1 MEGASDYDADIE
13 EAGMTTMTS
22 HTGSPSQVTEAAQP
36 VPASP
41 LDAEDL
47 RARVDRALAALL
59 DRELS
64 ALGFLGADAGPVTDA
79 LTRFAMEGGK
89 RLRPAFVYWGYRG
102 AGGAADGPAA
112 DAAIRAACSVELLHV
127 CALIHDDIMDG
138 SEVRRGRPAMHVGFA
153 GLHRGHAWRGDP
165 AAFGEGAAMLM
176 GDLAFTWADVALSE
190 AGLADDR
197 LAAAL
202 RVFNRLRSELMGGQ
216 YLDLVEARRGSPDE
230 DAVRRVLTYKS
241 GKYTIERPL
250 HLGHALAA
258 GPPALAGDYSA
269 YGLPL
274 GEAFQLRDDIL
285 GVFGAPEVTG
295 KPAGDALR
303 GGEGISLVILSR
315 RRPDRAGRQV
325 LEGALGN
332 AKLSEDDVAEVRRL
346 LAGCGALEAT
356 EARIGELLGE
366 AKTALAAARG
376 IDETARATLAALAD
390 HVTDR
395 SA

>member
-1 MEGASDYDADIE
+1 
-13 EAGMTTMTS
+13 MTTVT
-22 HTGSPSQVTEAAQP
+22 TPRGNPSQVTEAAQP

-59 DRELS
+59 DQELS
-64 ALGFLGADAGPVTDA
+64 ALGFLGDDAGPVTDA
-79 LTRFAMEGGK
+79 LTRFALAGGK

-102 AGGAADGPAA
+102 AGGAADGPEAEA
-112 DAAIRAACSVELLHV
+112 TVKAACSVELLHV

-153 GLHRGHAWRGDP
+153 GLHRGLGWRGNP

-176 GDLAFTWADVALSE
+176 GDLAFTWADVALAE
-190 AGLADDR
+190 AGLPDDR

-216 YLDLVEARRGSPDE
+216 YLDLVEARRGAPDE
-230 DAVRRVLTYKS
+230 AAVRRVLTYKS

-250 HLGHALAA
+250 HLGLALAA
-258 GPPALAGDYSA
+258 GPPALAAGYSA

-285 GVFGAPEVTG
+285 GVFGSPEVTG
-295 KPAGDALR
+295 KPAGDDLR
-303 GGEGISLVILSR
+303 EGKETYLVMQAR
-315 RRPDRAGRQV
+315 RLAGRAGRAL

-332 AKLSEDDVAEVRRL
+332 AKLSEDEVAELRQL
-346 LAGCGALEAT
+346 ITGCGAVDAT
-356 EARIGELLGE
+356 EARIGELLAE
-366 AKTALAAARG
+366 AKAALAAVDG
-376 IDETARATLAALAD
+376 IDEAARGALAALAD

>member
-1 MEGASDYDADIE
+1 
-13 EAGMTTMTS
+13 MTTVT
-22 HTGSPSQVTEAAQP
+22 TPRGSPSQVSEAAQP

-41 LDAEDL
+41 LDAEGL

-59 DRELS
+59 HRELS
-64 ALGFLGADAGPVTDA
+64 ALDFLGDDAGPVTEA
-79 LTRFAMEGGK
+79 LTRFALSGGK

-102 AGGAADGPAA
+102 AGGAADGPEAEA
-112 DAAIRAACSVELLHV
+112 CVRAACSVELLHV

-153 GLHRGHAWRGDP
+153 GLHRGLGWRGDP

-176 GDLAFTWADVALSE
+176 GDLAFTWADAALAE
-190 AGLADDR
+190 AGLPDDR

-216 YLDLVEARRGSPDE
+216 YLDLVEARRGAPDE

-250 HLGHALAA
+250 HLGLALAA
-258 GPPALAGDYSA
+258 GPPARAAGYSA

-274 GEAFQLRDDIL
+274 GEAFQLRDDVL
-285 GVFGAPEVTG
+285 GVFGSPEVTG
-295 KPAGDALR
+295 KPAGDDLR
-303 GGEGISLVILSR
+303 EGKETYLVMQAR
-315 RRPDRAGRQV
+315 RRADRAGRGL

-332 AKLSEDDVAEVRRL
+332 AKLSEDEVAELRRL
-346 LAGCGALEAT
+346 ITGCGALDAT
-356 EARIGELLGE
+356 EARIGELLAE
-366 AKTALAAARG
+366 AKAALAAADG
-376 IDETARATLAALAD
+376 IDEAARATLAALAD

>member
-1 MEGASDYDADIE
+1 MTDGSQPAS
-13 EAGMTTMTS
+13 
-22 HTGSPSQVTEAAQP
+22 
-36 VPASP
+36 ASP

-59 DRELS
+59 HQELS
-64 ALGFLGADAGPVTDA
+64 ALDFLGADAGPVTDA
-79 LTRFAMEGGK
+79 LTRFSLESGK
-89 RLRPAFVYWGYRG
+89 RLRPGFVYWGYRG
-102 AGGAADGPAA
+102 AGGPPDGPEAEAA
-112 DAAIRAACSVELLHV
+112 VRAACSVELLHV

-153 GLHRGHAWRGDP
+153 TRHRASAWRGDP

-176 GDLAFTWADVALSE
+176 GDLAFTWADVALAD
-190 AGLADDR
+190 AGLPDDR

-216 YLDLVEARRGSPDE
+216 YLDLLEARRGAPDE

-250 HLGHALAA
+250 HLGLALAA
-258 GPPALAGDYSA
+258 GPAGLAAAYSA

-274 GEAFQLRDDIL
+274 GEAFQLRDDVL

-295 KPAGDALR
+295 KPAGDDLR
-303 GGEGISLVILSR
+303 EGKETYLVLLAR
-315 RRPDRAGRQV
+315 RQAGRAGRQL
-325 LEGALGN
+325 LESALGN
-332 AKLSEDDVAEVRRL
+332 AKLSEDEVAEVRRVID
-346 LAGCGALEAT
+346 GCGALDAT
-356 EARIGELLGE
+356 EARIGELLAE
-366 AKTALAAARG
+366 AKAALAATRG
-376 IDETARATLAALAD
+376 IDEQARATLAALAD

>member
-1 MEGASDYDADIE
+1 VSDASE
-13 EAGMTTMTS
+13 
-22 HTGSPSQVTEAAQP
+22 PAA
-36 VPASP
+36 ASP

-47 RARVDRALAALL
+47 RVRVDRELAALL

-64 ALGFLGADAGPVTDA
+64 ALAFLGADAGPVTDA
-79 LTRFAMEGGK
+79 LTRFALESGK

-112 DAAIRAACSVELLHV
+112 GAAIRASCSVELLHV

-153 GLHRGHAWRGDP
+153 GLHRGRSWRGDP

-176 GDLAFTWADVALSE
+176 GDLAFTWADVALAE
-190 AGLADDR
+190 AGLPDGR

-216 YLDLVEARRGSPDE
+216 YLDLVEARRGAPDE
-230 DAVRRVLTYKS
+230 AAVRRVLTYKS

-250 HLGHALAA
+250 HLGHAIAD
-258 GPPALAGDYSA
+258 GGPALAAAYSA

-295 KPAGDALR
+295 KPAGDDLR
-303 GGEGISLVILSR
+303 EGKETYLVMLAR
-315 RRPDRAGRQV
+315 RRAGRAGRQL
-325 LEGALGN
+325 LEAALGN
-332 AKLSEDDVAEVRRL
+332 AKLSEDEVAEVRRL
-346 LAGCGALEAT
+346 LADCGALLAT
-356 EARIGELLGE
+356 EARIGELLAE
-366 AKTALAAARG
+366 AKAALAATAG
-376 IDETARATLAALAD
+376 IDETARSVLLALAD

-395 SA
+395 TA

>member
-1 MEGASDYDADIE
+1 M
-13 EAGMTTMTS
+13 MTVTTPR
-22 HTGSPSQVTEAAQP
+22 GSPRQVTESSQP

-41 LDAEDL
+41 LDVEDL

-59 DRELS
+59 HQELS
-64 ALGFLGADAGPVTDA
+64 ALGFLGDDAGPVTAA
-79 LTRFAMEGGK
+79 LTRFALAGGK

-102 AGGAADGPAA
+102 AGGAADGPPAEA
-112 DAAIRAACSVELLHV
+112 TVKAACSVELLHV

-153 GLHRGHAWRGDP
+153 GLHRGLGWRGDP

-176 GDLAFTWADVALSE
+176 GDLAFTWADVALAG
-190 AGLADDR
+190 AGLPDDR

-216 YLDLVEARRGSPDE
+216 YLDLVEARRGAPDE

-250 HLGHALAA
+250 HLGLALAA
-258 GPPALAGDYSA
+258 GPPALAEGYSA

-285 GVFGAPEVTG
+285 GVFGSPEVTG
-295 KPAGDALR
+295 KPAGDDLR
-303 GGEGISLVILSR
+303 EGKETYLVMQAR
-315 RRPDRAGRQV
+315 RRADRASRGL

-332 AKLSEDDVAEVRRL
+332 AKLSEDEVAELRRL
-346 LAGCGALEAT
+346 ITGCGALDAT
-356 EARIGELLGE
+356 EARIAGLLAE
-366 AKTALAAARG
+366 AKAALAAVDG

-395 SA
+395 NA